1 MIRKAIVFGLL
12 CIVVITSVLLSIY
25 HNRDIILRKLIP
37 SAYTSVAADSVQSV
51 KLVKN
56 N

>member
-12 CIVVITSVLLSIY
+12 CIVVITSVLLTIY
-25 HNRDIILRKLIP
+25 HNRATILRTLIP
-37 SAYTSVAADSVQSV
+37 SAYTSTAADSLQRV
-51 KLVKN
+51 KLVQN